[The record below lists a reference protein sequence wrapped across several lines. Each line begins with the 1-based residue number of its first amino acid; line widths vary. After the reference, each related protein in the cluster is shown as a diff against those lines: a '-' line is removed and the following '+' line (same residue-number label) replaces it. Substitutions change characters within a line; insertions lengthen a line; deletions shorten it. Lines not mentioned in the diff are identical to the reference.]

1 MIFLKKISLIII
13 IFLILISNSLGKN
26 YKIGDKIYDEFEFS
40 KKIKIKLEPEGEWRI
55 IRKENWFHGN
65 IKTEMT
71 GLALIKEKK
80 IVALKE
86 FQSGSFAG
94 WRISDVNM
102 ALNEYFYGD
111 KSDGCNQ
118 IAKYTL
124 IRLYHKG
131 STTNC
136 FFISH
141 IDVRKEMYNPDD
153 EKKLENTVQY
163 RKYIDANNLDL
174 PNVMLQSFHGYFSQ
188 LNGSRVFTINS
199 FLDPSFQNGPISQF
213 IDENINEFHPFNI
226 NNFQEFKIYMD
237 QFVKKSIKKHIIFEE
252 KISTKDNHKLNF
264 QEFNITNNE
273 KNKQEDISE
282 QINSIRKLLDSG
294 ILTQEEFVKA
304 KNKILN

>member
-1 MIFLKKISLIII
+1 MI
-13 IFLILISNSLGKN
+13 N
-26 YKIGDKIYDEFEFS
+26 Y
-40 KKIKIKLEPEGEWRI
+40 
-55 IRKENWFHGN
+55 
-65 IKTEMT
+65 
-71 GLALIKEKK
+71 
-80 IVALKE
+80 
-86 FQSGSFAG
+86 
-94 WRISDVNM
+94 
-102 ALNEYFYGD
+102 
-111 KSDGCNQ
+111 
-118 IAKYTL
+118 
-124 IRLYHKG
+124 
-131 STTNC
+131 
-136 FFISH
+136 
-141 IDVRKEMYNPDD
+141 

-188 LNGSRVFTINS
+188 LNGSSVFTINS